1 MLGMNARPGGGERR
15 WTGPFRMCPACGQRN
30 FYGRAAC
37 TACGANLR
45 SLAPEAPSEP
55 APLTGR
61 RGSDRIRDRRVVSTL
76 ALVAVAATGTGLL
89 LYRSLRSPVWAP
101 LPGTVTD
108 MVARPSAAA
117 TPDAGP
123 TELPAAPRP
132 EDRAAYEKGR
142 RLLADGDAK
151 RALGPLGDAAR
162 ALPRDPVVAHDYG
175 LALVKSGD
183 VDRGLFQLERASR
196 LAPGIGSYRMDLIR
210 ALLGAG
216 RRGAAAREAEQ
227 VLARDP
233 TNQEAAQLL
242 ASLTGAAPAGG
253 ATDTAPTIDMGGAAA
268 STTRPAPGASGG
280 SFTNE
285 DLERRRG
292 GPAIAPSLRPS
303 AAPSPSL

>member
-1 MLGMNARPGGGERR
+1 MGDAKPGGGERR

-45 SLAPEAPSEP
+45 SLAPEAPST
-55 APLTGR
+55 AAAFTGR
-61 RGSDRIRDRRVVSTL
+61 RGSDRIRDRRVMIAIAL
-76 ALVAVAATGTGLL
+76 AAAVATGAGVLV
-89 LYRSLRSPVWAP
+89 YRSFRSPAFAP
-101 LPGTVTD
+101 LPGMATE
-108 MVARPSAAA
+108 MVARPSVAE
-117 TPDAGP
+117 TPDPGP

-142 RLLADGDAK
+142 RLLAAGDAR
-151 RALGPLGDAAR
+151 RAVGPLGDAAR

-175 LALVKSGD
+175 LALVKTGD
-183 VDRGLFQLERASR
+183 EDRGLFQLERASR

-210 ALLGAG
+210 ALLAAG
-216 RRGAAAREAEQ
+216 RRGAAAREVEQ

-253 ATDTAPTIDMGGAAA
+253 STDSGPTIDMGGAAA
-268 STTRPAPGASGG
+268 GASSTRPASSGG

-292 GPAIAPSLRPS
+292 GPP
-303 AAPSPSL
+303 AAPSPSPSAPPSPSL

>member
-1 MLGMNARPGGGERR
+1 MVEAKPGGGERR

-45 SLAPEAPSEP
+45 SLAPEAPP
-55 APLTGR
+55 DAGPLTGR
-61 RGSDRIRDRRVVSTL
+61 RGSDRIRDRRVMSTL
-76 ALVAVAATGTGLL
+76 ALVAVVTAGAGLL
-89 LYRSLRSPVWAP
+89 LYRSLRSPAWAP
-101 LPGTVTD
+101 LPGTASD
-108 MVARPSAAA
+108 MAARPSPPA
-117 TPDAGP
+117 TPDPGP
-123 TELPAAPRP
+123 TEIPAAARA

-183 VDRGLFQLERASR
+183 EDRGLFQLERASR

-210 ALLGAG
+210 ALLAAG
-216 RRGAAAREAEQ
+216 RRGPAAREVEQ

-242 ASLTGAAPAGG
+242 ASLTGAAPAGS
-253 ATDTAPTIDMGGAAA
+253 ATGTAPTIDMGGAAPAA
-268 STTRPAPGASGG
+268 SGTRPASSGG

-292 GPAIAPSLRPS
+292 ETPPPPRSPSAPS
-303 AAPSPSL
+303 SPSL

>member
-1 MLGMNARPGGGERR
+1 MVEAKRGDGERR

-45 SLAPEAPSEP
+45 SLAPEAPP
-55 APLTGR
+55 DPGPLTGR
-61 RGSDRIRDRRVVSTL
+61 RGSDRIRDRRVMSTL
-76 ALVAVAATGTGLL
+76 AVVVVVATAAGLL
-89 LYRSLRSPVWAP
+89 LYRSLRSPVFAP
-101 LPGTVTD
+101 LPGTVSD
-108 MVARPSAAA
+108 VAARPSPAA
-117 TPDAGP
+117 TPDPGP
-123 TELPAAPRP
+123 TELPAAARA

-162 ALPRDPVVAHDYG
+162 ALPRDAVVAHDYG

-183 VDRGLFQLERASR
+183 EDRGLFQLERASR
-196 LAPGIGSYRMDLIR
+196 LAPGIGSYRIDLIR
-210 ALLGAG
+210 ALLAAG
-216 RRGAAAREAEQ
+216 RRGAAAREVEQ

-242 ASLTGAAPAGG
+242 ASLTGSAPAG
-253 ATDTAPTIDMGGAAA
+253 ATDAAPTIDMGGAAPGA
-268 STTRPAPGASGG
+268 SHTRPGGAPSGG

-292 GPAIAPSLRPS
+292 PPAAPSLSPS
-303 AAPSPSL
+303 ASPSPYL